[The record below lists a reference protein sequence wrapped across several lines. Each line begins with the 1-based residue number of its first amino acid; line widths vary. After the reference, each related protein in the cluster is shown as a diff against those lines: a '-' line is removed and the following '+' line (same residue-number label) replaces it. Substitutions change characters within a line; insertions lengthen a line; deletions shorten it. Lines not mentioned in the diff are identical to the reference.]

1 MTNSL
6 SDAHI
11 DLILLLKV
19 VNVTLVPL
27 QERLNDKRHY
37 FSLWCQQEEKQ
48 ELVSS
53 KNGFPME
60 TQMQKLEWHSLFWR
74 PSRLNPTVNCSQ
86 SPGLLVPRQHLLPLG
101 LPGGPTLHWIWQSC
115 PDWFLRTHSK
125 PQQNSTNPLSCPNSP
140 STLVIQS
147 FLGNNT
153 GCQLL
158 QGIFL
163 ALRALGKG
171 GGGRKGKAEMARP
184 RKRKKCLNLGC

>member
-60 TQMQKLEWHSLFWR
+60 TQMQKLE
-74 PSRLNPTVNCSQ
+74 
-86 SPGLLVPRQHLLPLG
+86 
-101 LPGGPTLHWIWQSC
+101 
-115 PDWFLRTHSK
+115 
-125 PQQNSTNPLSCPNSP
+125 
-140 STLVIQS
+140 
-147 FLGNNT
+147 
-153 GCQLL
+153 
-158 QGIFL
+158 
-163 ALRALGKG
+163 
-171 GGGRKGKAEMARP
+171 
-184 RKRKKCLNLGC
+184 